1 MIFFFD
7 KRSRICDII
16 TNFIQQKCLKCVIM
30 NQNNVVY
37 NTGFGCGNLNITARY
52 AIENLVFTKN
62 CVNTHT
68 HTHSHR
74 PYLAR

>member
-1 MIFFFD
+1 
-7 KRSRICDII
+7 
-16 TNFIQQKCLKCVIM
+16 M

-68 HTHSHR
+68 HTHTHTHILTAHN
-74 PYLAR
+74 LAR

>member
-1 MIFFFD
+1 
-7 KRSRICDII
+7 
-16 TNFIQQKCLKCVIM
+16 M

-74 PYLAR
+74 P

>member
-1 MIFFFD
+1 M
-7 KRSRICDII
+7 RYY
-16 TNFIQQKCLKCVIM
+16 TNFVQQKCLKCVIM

-52 AIENLVFTKN
+52 ATENLVFTKN

-68 HTHSHR
+68 HSHR
-74 PYLAR
+74 P